1 MMCSRFALTLPDFP
15 GTSFA
20 FVAPAAPAAHIAP
33 ARQIKVLRA
42 VPLSATAR
50 HASTH
55 QSI

>member
-1 MMCSRFALTLPDFP
+1 MMCSRSVLTLPYAP

-20 FVAPAAPAAHIAP
+20 FVAPAAHVAHVAP